1 MRKRERVERLMNER
15 KYRAA
20 LIGLL
25 AIVLLCGALIFME
38 YGEDKEMPTDGT
50 LVKNCE
56 CMRDRVRTW
65 A

>member
-1 MRKRERVERLMNER
+1 MNER

-25 AIVLLCGALIFME
+25 AIVLLCGVLIFME
-38 YGEDKEMPTDGT
+38 YGKEKEMPAEGT
-50 LVKNCE
+50 LVKNFE
-56 CMRDRVRTW
+56 CVRDRMGTW